1 MAQAY
6 SPFANGGY
14 SVKGYGIERIRT
26 AAGKIL
32 YDHNVARP
40 KRVQVIGGPALP
52 AMNSMMRE
60 VLVSGTGTRARIGGY
75 DLAGKTGTTSDY
87 RDAWFV
93 GYTGGFT
100 AAVWVGRDDN
110 TPMKKVTGG
119 GAPAEI
125 WHDFMAAALPRLNV
139 KPIPGDAQVTV
150 DPIGD
155 LLDGTSPEP
164 ATPVEGTPAAAP
176 APVAAPASSS
186 PPIAATK
193 PAASDVSKAAPAPV
207 REARP

>member
-1 MAQAY
+1 MITPL
-6 SPFANGGY
+6 STLCP
-14 SVKGYGIERIRT
+14 
-26 AAGKIL
+26 
-32 YDHNVARP
+32 
-40 KRVQVIGGPALP
+40 
-52 AMNSMMRE
+52 
-60 VLVSGTGTRARIGGY
+60 TRAKIGGY

-125 WHDFMAAALPRLNV
+125 WRDFMAAALPRLNV
-139 KPIPGDAQVTV
+139 KPIPGDAQVAA

-155 LLDGTSPEP
+155 LLDSTIPE
-164 ATPVEGTPAAAP
+164 AETPVEGAPAAAP
-176 APVAAPASSS
+176 APAATPAPA
-186 PPIAATK
+186 PPAIAAK
-193 PAASDVSKAAPAPV
+193 PAASDASKAAPAPV
-207 REARP
+207 R